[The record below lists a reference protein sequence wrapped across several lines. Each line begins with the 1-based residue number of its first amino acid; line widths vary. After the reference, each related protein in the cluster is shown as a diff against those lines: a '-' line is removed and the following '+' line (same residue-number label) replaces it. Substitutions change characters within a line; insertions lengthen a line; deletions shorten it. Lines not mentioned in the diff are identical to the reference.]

1 MAILLALALFLAAD
15 AAPVK
20 LNAGDD
26 APAFA
31 LTASNGKTVR
41 LADYKGKKKVVL
53 AFFPKAFSGGCA
65 KEMAAFRDQQAAFDA
80 QDTQI
85 LAISLDDLDT
95 QKKFAES
102 LKLTFPVLSDKG
114 GRAATA
120 YGVKGA
126 MWAARTNFV
135 IDESGKIIAIFA
147 GKEAIDPGLPLSVT
161 KRKAS

>member
-1 MAILLALALFLAAD
+1 MVTLLAFLLFAAD
-15 AAPVK
+15 ATPAKVVK
-20 LNAGDD
+20 VGDD
-26 APAFA
+26 APAIT
-31 LTASNGKTVR
+31 LSASNGKTVK

-65 KEMAAFRDQQAAFDA
+65 KEMSAFRDQQAAFDS

-114 GRAATA
+114 GKAATA

-126 MWAARTNFV
+126 MWATRTNFV

-161 KRKAS
+161 KRKNP